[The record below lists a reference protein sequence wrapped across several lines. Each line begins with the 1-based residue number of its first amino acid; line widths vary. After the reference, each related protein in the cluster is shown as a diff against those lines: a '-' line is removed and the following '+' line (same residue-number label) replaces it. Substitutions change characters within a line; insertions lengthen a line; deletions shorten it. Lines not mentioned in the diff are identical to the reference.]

1 MAETTKAPTTGER
14 ANRKLVQGRVKSA
27 KMKKTAVVQVI
38 RHVRHPKYGKYLRR
52 YTRFYVD
59 DPNQQARVGDLVEIM
74 ETRPLS
80 KLKRWRLIRII
91 ERSERADEF
100 TVSEPS
106 LALADAMNASK
117 ENQ

>member
-1 MAETTKAPTTGER
+1 MAETTIAPSTAAR
-14 ANRKLVQGRVKSA
+14 PNRKLVQGRVKSA
-27 KMKKTAVVQVI
+27 KMKQTAVVQVI

-100 TVSEPS
+100 TVPEPS
-106 LALADAMNASK
+106 AALADAISANNK
-117 ENQ
+117 